1 MIRRPPRSTRT
12 DTLLPYTTLFRS
24 HISADEHFLRRIDAA
39 AAERGITRSAFL
51 MEAAHRLMRP
61 SPAPKADLAR
71 PVELLNATSR
81 RPAAAI
87 TGVLARQR
95 RAEPHTDP
103 SSLYD
108 RPDKPP
114 VGTECISL

>member
-1 MIRRPPRSTRT
+1 MLRPPPSSTRS
-12 DTLLPYTTLFRS
+12 YTLFPYPALFRSPKGQQARS

-71 PVELLNATSR
+71 AVDVLIATGGRPVDVIKEVK
-81 RPAAAI
+81 I
-87 TGVLARQR
+87 G
-95 RAEPHTDP
+95 RAH
-103 SSLYD
+103 
-108 RPDKPP
+108 
-114 VGTECISL
+114 V